1 MSTRDSIIDYIDA
14 KAARLR
20 ARADKGLPEGELDRR
35 DARVL
40 EILRDDI
47 LNEFDVK
54 EGEHGE

>member
-20 ARADKGLPEGELDRR
+20 ARADKGLTGWALDRR

-54 EGEHGE
+54 EADRGE

>member
-1 MSTRDSIIDYIDA
+1 MTTRDSIIDYIDA

-20 ARADKGLPEGELDRR
+20 ARADKGLAGWALDRR

-47 LNEFDVK
+47 LNGFDMK
-54 EGEHGE
+54 EADHGE